1 MFKNFINNR
10 NNKKMLKRMETDIDK
25 FNLLMMRSIM
35 EYFRYKQRSKQP
47 FLGIITIEDLVV
59 KLSDGFYTYGYDCTL
74 NVYYK
79 ERCESNLIES
89 FLIDSQIS
97 RNNNYKY
104 DVNKVFQEIGDV
116 NAHKLI
122 SEIYNS
128 LKDREGFMTIES
140 IENKNTTTKSELDS
154 IKNKYK

>member
-1 MFKNFINNR
+1 MFKNFINKR

-35 EYFRYKQRSKQP
+35 EYFRHKQRSKQL

-59 KLSDGFYTYGYDCTL
+59 KLSDGFCAYGYDHTL
-74 NVYYK
+74 DVYYK

-89 FLIDSQIS
+89 FSIDSQIS